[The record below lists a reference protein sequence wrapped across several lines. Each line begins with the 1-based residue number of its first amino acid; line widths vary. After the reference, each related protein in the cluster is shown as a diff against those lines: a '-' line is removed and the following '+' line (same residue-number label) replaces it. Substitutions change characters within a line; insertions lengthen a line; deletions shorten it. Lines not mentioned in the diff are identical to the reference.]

1 MSIAR
6 GVMGR
11 ALLVLAVC
19 AAGAAGAQT
28 PEPVSRDLDPLG
40 RLNDAARY
48 QIELLLDSARVAGLP
63 TAPLESKALEG
74 ISKRIEGRRIVAAVR
89 MVFRSLRDARS
100 VLGPGA
106 NSDELNAA
114 ASALRVGM
122 TRAELAHLAQT
133 RREKNITIPLVVLS
147 DLITRGVPRDTASQT
162 ILQLWQRGAADDDF
176 LGLWRG
182 VERDIVSGTDPGVA
196 LLNRAR
202 EVPPR
207 GPPTSPEGAR
217 PDATENRNP

>member
-1 MSIAR
+1 MSMTR
-6 GVMGR
+6 RVMV
-11 ALLVLAVC
+11 ALVLTAFSATAAVS
-19 AAGAAGAQT
+19 QDT
-28 PEPVSRDLDPLG
+28 SPVARELDPLG
-40 RLNDAARY
+40 RLNEGSRY
-48 QIELLLDSARVAGLP
+48 QIELILDSARVAGLP

-74 ISKRIEGRRIVAAVR
+74 ISKRVDGRRIVVAVR

-100 VLGPGA
+100 VLGLGA
-106 NSDELNAA
+106 TPDELNAA
-114 ASALRVGM
+114 ASALRVGV

-133 RREKNITIPLVVLS
+133 KREKTVTIPLVVLS

-207 GPPTSPEGAR
+207 GPSSQPESGSRPEG
-217 PDATENRNP
+217 TENRNP

>member
-1 MSIAR
+1 VSITR
-6 GVMGR
+6 R
-11 ALLVLAVC
+11 AMVVLVLSACTATVAV
-19 AAGAAGAQT
+19 AQDGQ
-28 PEPVSRDLDPLG
+28 VSRDLDPLG
-40 RLNDAARY
+40 RLNEGSRY
-48 QIELLLDSARVAGLP
+48 QIELILDSARVAGLP

-74 ISKRIEGRRIVAAVR
+74 ISKRVDGRRIVVAVR

-100 VLGPGA
+100 VLGAGA
-106 NSDELNAA
+106 TPDELNAA
-114 ASALRVGM
+114 ASALRVGV
-122 TRAELAHLAQT
+122 TRAELAHLTQT
-133 RREKNITIPLVVLS
+133 KRDKAVTIPLVVLS

-176 LGLWRG
+176 LGLWGR

-207 GPPTSPEGAR
+207 APSPQPEAGSRPEG
-217 PDATENRNP
+217 TENRNS

>member
-1 MSIAR
+1 VSMTR
-6 GVMGR
+6 RVM
-11 ALLVLAVC
+11 ALLVLAF
-19 AAGAAGAQT
+19 AARSVAGAQNV
-28 PEPVSRDLDPLG
+28 EPATRDLDPLG
-40 RLNDAARY
+40 RLTDASRY
-48 QIELLLDSARVAGLP
+48 QIELILDSARVAGLP

-74 ISKRIEGRRIVAAVR
+74 ISKRVDSRRIVVAVR

-100 VLGPGA
+100 VLGEHASP
-106 NSDELNAA
+106 DELNAA
-114 ASALRVGM
+114 ASALRVGL

-133 RREKNITIPLVVLS
+133 RREKAITAPLVVLS

-202 EVPPR
+202 EVPSR
-207 GPPTSPEGAR
+207 GPSTPEAGSRPEG
-217 PDATENRNP
+217 TETRNP